1 MKILVTGGAGFI
13 GSHLVDALVREGHAV
28 SVLDNLST
36 GHLDNLDDVA
46 SRIEFTDGDC
56 ADPAVAAR
64 AVRGVEVVFHE
75 AALPSVARSVSD
87 PLLSHRSG
95 PTAVLSMLV
104 AARDAGVRRF
114 IYAGSSSVYGSNE
127 ALPKRE
133 DMAPAPRSPYAAGK
147 LLGEIY
153 VSLFAQLYAMQTL
166 TLRYFNVFGPRQD
179 GASEYSGV
187 ISRYVSAVLD
197 AEDPVVFGDGR
208 QSRDFTYID
217 NTIAANLLALHATPL
232 AGQVVNVATGRRVSL
247 LDLID
252 ALARQAGRALIV
264 HHQPERAGDVR
275 HSLADLTK
283 AGELLGY
290 QPSVDFETGLERTV
304 AWQRE
309 TRAVLRRVA
318 S

>member
-36 GHLDNLDDVA
+36 GHLDNLDNVA

-64 AVRGVEVVFHE
+64 AVQGVEVVFHE

-153 VSLFAQLYAMQTL
+153 VSLFAQL
-166 TLRYFNVFGPRQD
+166 
-179 GASEYSGV
+179 
-187 ISRYVSAVLD
+187 
-197 AEDPVVFGDGR
+197 
-208 QSRDFTYID
+208 
-217 NTIAANLLALHATPL
+217 
-232 AGQVVNVATGRRVSL
+232 
-247 LDLID
+247 
-252 ALARQAGRALIV
+252 
-264 HHQPERAGDVR
+264 
-275 HSLADLTK
+275 
-283 AGELLGY
+283 
-290 QPSVDFETGLERTV
+290 
-304 AWQRE
+304 
-309 TRAVLRRVA
+309 
-318 S
+318 